1 MKSMIAPGLAIL
13 SLAAFS
19 IGAQAAPQCG
29 PHARM
34 TEVLAAK
41 FKESRTAIG
50 LVAGYQSVLE
60 VFVSKKGTWT
70 LVMTNARGISCVIGA
85 GDSWENAPREVA
97 GLVS

>member
-1 MKSMIAPGLAIL
+1 
-13 SLAAFS
+13 
-19 IGAQAAPQCG
+19 
-29 PHARM
+29 
-34 TEVLAAK
+34 
-41 FKESRTAIG
+41 
-50 LVAGYQSVLE
+50 